1 MEPPA
6 MSRPVQSLQ
15 GCGGLPPFPC
25 LAALSRCYSGVP
37 SLWYQL
43 AEGVKKKKVSWP
55 EHQVTWV
62 LIQLPSG

>member
-43 AEGVKKKKVSWP
+43 AEGVKKKCPGLS
-55 EHQVTWV
+55 
-62 LIQLPSG
+62 IR